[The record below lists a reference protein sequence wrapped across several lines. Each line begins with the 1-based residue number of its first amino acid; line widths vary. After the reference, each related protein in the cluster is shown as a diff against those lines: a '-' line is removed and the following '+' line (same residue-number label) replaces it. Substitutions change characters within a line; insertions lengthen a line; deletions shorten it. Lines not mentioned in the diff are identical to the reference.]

1 MTVLML
7 RIQIHAHTSRS
18 SPTQPVC
25 GSDHI
30 PPIPLHA
37 TRSPLPANR
46 TPLTYTNANSYKD
59 TCTSNPS
66 LLRKRVLGRTTASVN
81 DPKQVVPSGQ
91 SWFTIGFPSSQ
102 SLPDTTHCDTIHQ
115 SLNIS
120 LPIRYHRETQL
131 STSRFQDTCSH
142 SKHWTTGLKPL
153 GKHKYRTR
161 SKSSCGDERSQT
173 IWTFFPPTDCYSFKA
188 IFLQLYKCSFWN

>member
-1 MTVLML
+1 MT
-7 RIQIHAHTSRS
+7 TS
-18 SPTQPVC
+18 
-25 GSDHI
+25 

-173 IWTFFPPTDCYSFKA
+173 IWTFFSPH
-188 IFLQLYKCSFWN
+188 